1 MGPEEL
7 AQWVIDNRYPKSE
20 NDKVS
25 DAEMYH
31 TIIEKINQVLL
42 LGAVSSSATIFE
54 VELYRFINKH
64 VKDGLSK
71 PDLISKM
78 KYVLK
83 SCEMS

>member
-1 MGPEEL
+1 MNTEKMPL
-7 AQWVIDNRYPKSE
+7 E
-20 NDKVS
+20 NENEPS
-25 DAEMYH
+25 C
-31 TIIEKINQVLL
+31 

-54 VELYRFINKH
+54 VELFRFINKH

-71 PDLISKM
+71 PDLIAKM

>member
-1 MGPEEL
+1 MKL
-7 AQWVIDNRYPKSE
+7 E
-20 NDKVS
+20 NENLNE
-25 DAEMYH
+25 AE
-31 TIIEKINQVLL
+31 TPQLNI
-42 LGAVSSSATIFE
+42 GDVSSSATIFE

-71 PDLISKM
+71 PDLIAKM